1 MKLSL
6 KLALFA
12 FVAIAVAGAEGAVEV
27 LAPRVA
33 QEAALSQFDDSADSA
48 RSMRVYTRA
57 RPAVTDLLWLAVPI
71 TGIAL
76 FAGDF
81 TRCFAARH

>member
-27 LAPRVA
+27 LAPA
-33 QEAALSQFDDSADSA
+33 
-48 RSMRVYTRA
+48 
-57 RPAVTDLLWLAVPI
+57 
-71 TGIAL
+71 
-76 FAGDF
+76 
-81 TRCFAARH
+81 

>member
-27 LAPRVA
+27 LAPHVRKKPPC
-33 QEAALSQFDDSADSA
+33 
-48 RSMRVYTRA
+48 RNSMTR
-57 RPAVTDLLWLAVPI
+57 RTPHVRC
-71 TGIAL
+71 G
-76 FAGDF
+76 F
-81 TRCFAARH
+81 TRGPDPR